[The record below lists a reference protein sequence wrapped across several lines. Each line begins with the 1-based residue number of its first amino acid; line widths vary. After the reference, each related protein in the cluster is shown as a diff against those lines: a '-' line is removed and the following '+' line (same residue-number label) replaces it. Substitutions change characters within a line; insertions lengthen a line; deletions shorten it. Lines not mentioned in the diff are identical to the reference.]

1 MKAGKLIKKMIYVS
15 FAVLVAVTLIPDH
28 LSVKAAGSG
37 ADSYPDEVYFPIKVI
52 DFPQDSLLFEWM
64 DTTGADKDLELYQDY
79 YHQGKGKGLV
89 EDTLGP
95 DGLPVYKKKTVE
107 TIAQAVQRRLHWGH
121 SRSPVLN
128 KPNHYLNVKTYLDR
142 RRGESILVENTNA
155 NVSDTTM
162 WVPDSGSGRLVK
174 RNNETVTYT
183 YPTGTGCS
191 PSSFTYNNVYAEV
204 YDDAISSD
212 MPIYIL
218 KKDAI
223 IFFYNVS
230 VSRTFTLTA
239 NTSYNLSGWGQQ
251 SMGNTEV
258 LIEDKD
264 PQRVMTNTSGEVV
277 TTGADGKIKVTIRV
291 GAGLSVSTPVGAPLT
306 DAMTLYGQKY
316 GVWNIRLV
324 SNRTDAAY
332 LGTNPNGGAVI
343 YPLGDYDES
352 KAKFDGDENLGWTD
366 MRTCMDYAYFVTSHF
381 FKSHASWGEQFNQ
394 FDNLIF
400 HKLEEKDP
408 GTGETKIAYEF
419 AAARR
424 DAGAGGTRLPVYP
437 LLYNWTERT
446 IRNVYGSDTGDSTRG
461 DYRIDGGSM
470 FIVDS
475 AVKQYPVE
483 DPKLYAVDGR
493 QHNFHYSISS
503 HSQFVY
509 KEGAGQYFEFVG
521 DDDVYVFVDK
531 HLYIDLGGAH
541 VPLNGKFNLDDI
553 AAAHPEWGIVSGK
566 VVSLDLFYLERHT
579 DQANFY
585 AKMNLKLETDRMDI
599 NLPNEVVESGAMPYG
614 YLVDLN
620 YSLATKRELVRN
632 KNITITDNLGNVIGA
647 KDFKLVEGVSLK
659 YKSETDRGT
668 GVLKVTVKKEKKDA
682 NGNTVKDANGN
693 AIVEVDATRSKTFE
707 FPGLFGYD
715 PANGVWKKRD
725 FTSAEVAEVKNY
737 FANLELM
744 QGDSLELDGPQYD
757 TSYKRY
763 TEYMDDPTDPMSEG
777 RVNFKPE
784 ASYEIWQEGAR
795 VPTKGHS
802 DGDFS
807 CKLVVGNLKVCA
819 AQTDNDKKKLA
830 DYGEFTIERDLYGES
845 EYAKQPYIGS
855 GTAQMP
861 YTNNTSILTIT
872 EDNFYEVP
880 RGKYKIKLDDSV
892 LTSYKVTV
900 NGEEVTELIIDFEPK
915 YDRANKMWVFPG
927 DPSYLGDLDNEPKY
941 DDMNKAWIYPGDPG
955 YPEDSDVP
963 KVNYQ
968 FELKAKRLAPDL
980 KNLT

>member
-15 FAVLVAVTLIPDH
+15 FAVLVAVTMIPGQ

-37 ADSYPDEVYFPIKVI
+37 TDSYPDEVYFPIKVI
-52 DFPQDSLLFEWM
+52 DFPQDNLLFEWL
-64 DTTGADKDLELYQDY
+64 DTTGADADFELYQDY
-79 YHQGKGKGLV
+79 YRQGRGKGLV

-95 DGLPVYKKKTVE
+95 DGLPVYKKETVE
-107 TIAQAVQRRLHWGH
+107 RIAKQVQKRLHWGH
-121 SRSPVLN
+121 GKSDIWRDA
-128 KPNHYLNVKTYLDR
+128 NHYLNVMKYIGA
-142 RRGESILVENTNA
+142 GEAILTEGTNQ
-155 NVSDTTM
+155 NVSDTTV
-162 WVPDSGSGRLVK
+162 WVPDGGSGLLRLEK
-174 RNNETVTYT
+174 RNNERRTYS
-183 YPTGTGCS
+183 YVGGTNS
-191 PSSFTYNNVYAEV
+191 YNNVYAEV
-204 YDDAISSD
+204 YDDTISTT

-230 VSRTFTLTA
+230 VSKTFTLTA
-239 NTSYNLSGWGQQ
+239 NTAYKLSGWGQQ
-251 SMGNTEV
+251 SMGKTEV
-258 LIEDKD
+258 LIEDKNG
-264 PQRVMTNTSGEVV
+264 QRVMTNTSGEVI
-277 TTGADGKIKVTIRV
+277 TTGDDGKIKVTIRV
-291 GAGLSVSTPVGAPLT
+291 GAGVSTPTGQPLM
-306 DAMTLYGQKY
+306 DAMQSTSYGQMY
-316 GVWNIRLV
+316 GVWNITLT
-324 SNRTDAAY
+324 SNRTDSAY
-332 LGTNPNGGAVI
+332 LGQHPNGGTVK
-343 YPLGDYDES
+343 YPLGIYEES

-366 MRTCMDYAYFVTSHF
+366 IRTCMDYAYFVTSHF
-381 FKSHASWGEQFNQ
+381 FKPHASFGEQFNE

-400 HKLEEKDP
+400 HKVEEPDP
-408 GTGETKIAYEF
+408 VNGGKKVAYEF

-424 DAGAGGTRLPVYP
+424 DAGANGTPLPVYP
-437 LLYNWTERT
+437 LLYNWTEKT

-475 AVKQYPVE
+475 AVKQFPSV
-483 DPKLYAVDGR
+483 DRDKRAVDGKD
-493 QHNFHYSISS
+493 HNFHYSISS

-521 DDDVYVFVDK
+521 DDDVYVFVDG

-647 KDFKLVEGVSLK
+647 KDFKLVGGVSLK

-715 PANGVWKKRD
+715 PANGVWKKRA

-802 DGDFS
+802 EGDFS
-807 CKLVVGNLKVCA
+807 CKLVVGDLKVCA
-819 AQTDNDKKKLA
+819 AQTDNERKELSY
-830 DYGEFTIERDLYGES
+830 YGEFIIERDLYGES
-845 EYAKQPYIGS
+845 EYAKQPYIGP
-855 GTAQMP
+855 GNEQMP
-861 YTNNTSILTIT
+861 YKNNPNVLAVT
-872 EDNFYEVP
+872 ENNFNEVP
-880 RGKYKIKLDDSV
+880 RGKYKIKLDDRDRKSV
-892 LTSYKVTV
+892 V
-900 NGEEVTELIIDFEPK
+900 
-915 YDRANKMWVFPG
+915 
-927 DPSYLGDLDNEPKY
+927 
-941 DDMNKAWIYPGDPG
+941 
-955 YPEDSDVP
+955 
-963 KVNYQ
+963 
-968 FELKAKRLAPDL
+968 
-980 KNLT
+980 